1 MICVLETLDNNE
13 RDFLLQQAKA
23 EGFKPSERYQNPDL
37 EALQAE
43 TEACEAE
50 LVELNDKL
58 AQATD
63 FDERFELKEAISDL
77 RATICANRELIENAV
92 VQTDDEWLLQSYVEN
107 RIYCQPSVY
116 HAPEFI
122 ASYNEGCAV
131 GSDTKQEIDSLHA
144 ANLKSIA
151 MHGKPL
157 EQYASKLGHLRGQ
170 WTKWE
175 HDNLRSVPL
184 ENWEYRPPIGDDGPK
199 AETDTMLRPISL
211 TSLVKQY
218 PAMRDPIIHGVLR
231 SGETMNIIAQPK
243 RGKSFLAG
251 NLAFCVATGTPW
263 LGLSVKQGRVLV
275 IDAELHPETLAER
288 LDRIGN
294 AMMVPLAD
302 RDAIEVVSLRGQN
315 CDIHAVGARLAIE
328 PGRYSLIVIDALYRF
343 LPAGTSENDNAQM
356 MAIYNRLD
364 QYAKQYGCAIVVVH
378 HTSKGGQNDKSVVDV
393 GSGAGAIARAT
404 DSHVVI
410 RDHETEGLQVM
421 EFATRSF
428 VTPEPVTVK
437 FEHPLWDAIAT
448 DAVLRGSRTRREEV
462 QRADDLEADQLL
474 EDAIRDDWHTPS
486 QIVRLTGMGP
496 TRVDRAIGRAFE
508 AQRIDRKRVRKNG
521 KRVEIYRVKPEIATR
536 RGGAE

>member
-1 MICVLETLDNNE
+1 
-13 RDFLLQQAKA
+13 
-23 EGFKPSERYQNPDL
+23 
-37 EALQAE
+37 
-43 TEACEAE
+43 
-50 LVELNDKL
+50 
-58 AQATD
+58 
-63 FDERFELKEAISDL
+63 
-77 RATICANRELIENAV
+77 
-92 VQTDDEWLLQSYVEN
+92 
-107 RIYCQPSVY
+107 
-116 HAPEFI
+116 
-122 ASYNEGCAV
+122 
-131 GSDTKQEIDSLHA
+131 
-144 ANLKSIA
+144 
-151 MHGKPL
+151 
-157 EQYASKLGHLRGQ
+157 
-170 WTKWE
+170 
-175 HDNLRSVPL
+175 
-184 ENWEYRPPIGDDGPK
+184 
-199 AETDTMLRPISL
+199 
-211 TSLVKQY
+211 
-218 PAMRDPIIHGVLR
+218 
-231 SGETMNIIAQPK
+231 
-243 RGKSFLAG
+243 
-251 NLAFCVATGTPW
+251 

-448 DAVLRGSRTRREEV
+448 DAVLRGSRTRREEA
-462 QRADDLEADQLL
+462 QRADDLEANQLL